1 MKGTRSAA
9 PSARPNAVGDET
21 GSNAIT
27 RWAMAVLFLGAAAG
41 TWWWFRGSLNYDF
54 NSRDFN
60 PLGLVPVALA
70 AIGLWNLVP
79 AIRGT
84 LVARKFGGTAF
95 VTDHG
100 DDVAPGGTLAGRITT
115 AADLAPTGEYA
126 ITLQC
131 VEAITTYDTMKGE
144 NRTRDHVRWEATR
157 KVDPATVRS
166 SQGIPVGFR
175 IPESALACGDDR
187 AQGDVRWVLMARAPL
202 PGTDFEAIFPVI
214 VRPKKA

>member
-1 MKGTRSAA
+1 MKGSRAAA
-9 PSARPNAVGDET
+9 PAARSNAVGDET

-27 RWAMAVLFLGAAAG
+27 HWAMAVLFLGAAAG

-54 NSRDFN
+54 GSRDFN
-60 PLGLVPVALA
+60 PLGLVPVVLA

-84 LVARKFGGTAF
+84 LVSRKFGGTTFAM
-95 VTDHG
+95 DG
-100 DDVAPGGTLAGRITT
+100 DDVALGETLTGRITT
-115 AADLAPTGEYA
+115 ASDLAPTGEYA

-144 NRTRDHVRWEATR
+144 NRTRDHVRWEAMR
-157 KVDPATVRS
+157 KLDPASVRS
-166 SQGIPVGFR
+166 SQGIPVEFR
-175 IPESALACGDDR
+175 LPATALACGDER
-187 AQGDVRWVLMARAPL
+187 AKGAVRWVLEVKAPL

-214 VRPKKA
+214 VRPARG